1 MRRGI
6 LNCNWTVFRARRAST
21 IKNTVPLGN
30 KQKPTLLKDNNKVQS
45 LALWSEWEM
54 PLPHMLFVGTIAS

>member
-1 MRRGI
+1 MRGI
-6 LNCNWTVFRARRAST
+6 LNCNWTVFQARRAST

-45 LALWSEWEM
+45 GAVE
-54 PLPHMLFVGTIAS
+54 